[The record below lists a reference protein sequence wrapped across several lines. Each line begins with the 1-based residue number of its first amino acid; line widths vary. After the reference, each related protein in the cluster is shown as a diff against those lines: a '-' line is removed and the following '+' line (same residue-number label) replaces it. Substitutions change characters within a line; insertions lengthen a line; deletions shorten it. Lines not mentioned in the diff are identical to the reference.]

1 MLLIVGTFR
10 LPPENTDQALPA
22 MEAMILA
29 SRAEQGCL
37 EYSYAQDVLDL
48 GLIHVTETWADREAL
63 DQHFASEHIAQWRA
77 SWPGLGISDRDLKLS
92 DVAQHATV

>member
-10 LPPENTDQALPA
+10 LPPDNFEQALSA

-48 GLIHVTETWADREAL
+48 GLIHVTETWADRKAL
-63 DQHFASEHIAQWRA
+63 DRHFASEHIAQWRA
-77 SWPGLGISDRDLKLS
+77 SWPGLGISDRHLWLYEVEQPS
-92 DVAQHATV
+92 PV